1 MSKPWQ
7 SHGGGGSGSGSSG
20 SGADPFGGGGFGGAD
35 PFGGGWGAPPP
46 MPAAPPAAPPPAP
59 APAPPVRPAPARP
72 APAPEAR
79 LPERVFA
86 ANLLLGGI
94 AAVLVS
100 TAALTLLALPEF
112 RYHYREFGALT
123 PTAVTLAA
131 ALGGWAVAMLAL
143 VFGNRRGNRTTRL
156 LSVLNSAALIV
167 ASGVALVLR
176 PGAQVG
182 WFGALIWVIGPL
194 LILAAVAAAVLLW
207 PGIGRPSLPPPA
219 ARGDDAE
226 ATVVLRPAATP
237 AGPARPAAPPPPAAG
252 PGDFN
257 PFG

>member
-1 MSKPWQ
+1 MGRMREQAVK
-7 SHGGGGSGSGSSG
+7 HGARMMTDDVVGV
-20 SGADPFGGGGFGGAD
+20 DLKNHPF
-35 PFGGGWGAPPP
+35 
-46 MPAAPPAAPPPAP
+46 
-59 APAPPVRPAPARP
+59 
-72 APAPEAR
+72 
-79 LPERVFA
+79 
-86 ANLLLGGI
+86 
-94 AAVLVS
+94 
-100 TAALTLLALPEF
+100 
-112 RYHYREFGALT
+112 
-123 PTAVTLAA
+123 TLATS
-131 ALGGWAVAMLAL
+131 GGETLRAE
-143 VFGNRRGNRTTRL
+143 
-156 LSVLNSAALIV
+156 ALIV

-237 AGPARPAAPPPPAAG
+237 PRPAGPPPPTAR

>member
-7 SHGGGGSGSGSSG
+7 THGGGGSG
-20 SGADPFGGGGFGGAD
+20 SGADPFGGGGFGGPD
-35 PFGGGWGAPPP
+35 PFGGGWG
-46 MPAAPPAAPPPAP
+46 APPAAPPPAP
-59 APAPPVRPAPARP
+59 APAPPVRPASARPAPARP
-72 APAPEAR
+72 APASGAR

-112 RYHYREFGALT
+112 RYQYREFGALT

-131 ALGGWAVAMLAL
+131 GLGGWAVAMLAL
-143 VFGNRRGNRTTRL
+143 VVGNRRGHRAARL

-237 AGPARPAAPPPPAAG
+237 PRPA
-252 PGDFN
+252 
-257 PFG
+257 

>member
-7 SHGGGGSGSGSSG
+7 THGGGGSG
-20 SGADPFGGGGFGGAD
+20 SGADPFGGGGFGGPD
-35 PFGGGWGAPPP
+35 PFGGGWG
-46 MPAAPPAAPPPAP
+46 APPAAPPPAP
-59 APAPPVRPAPARP
+59 APAPPVRPASARPAPARP
-72 APAPEAR
+72 APASGAR

-112 RYHYREFGALT
+112 RYQYREFGALT

-131 ALGGWAVAMLAL
+131 GLGGWAVAMLAL
-143 VFGNRRGNRTTRL
+143 VVGNRRGHRAARL

-182 WFGALIWVIGPL
+182 WFATLIWVIGPL

-237 AGPARPAAPPPPAAG
+237 PRPAGPPPPTAR